1 MTVKFTLGRWYSSK
15 EQVCAAYGECRRGI
29 LLGKKDDIAVIFNFL
44 GARRTHYGDEF
55 DIDNRRIMY
64 VGEVKTGDQKENP
77 RNLALIDAEKSG
89 RPIRVFLDCG
99 DLFSPKKLLFA
110 GDWHVRGKKYVSV
123 DGRMVYRFRLEPED
137 QATAEHLVFTFGTL
151 GANDNFESDLRNFA
165 AVRQRIH
172 AQLGANVRSTDN
184 ILGEIGKYF
193 AINKFNLKYPA
204 HPLIRL
210 SGSHKDVDAIQ
221 AGTGKRF
228 AIKTIG
234 EIPGITS
241 NIWTKNIDEIAD
253 AFLVTCLDCD
263 ILEPNLVFTVTM
275 IQAAPFLKQN
285 RVQGCRMLRV
295 DDNLIRISKTIF
307 ASG

>member
-15 EQVCAAYGECRRGI
+15 DQVRAEYGEYWKGI

-44 GARRTHYGDEF
+44 GARRKHYGDEF
-55 DIDNRRIMY
+55 DVDNRRILY
-64 VGEVKTGDQKENP
+64 VGEGKSGDQKENP

-89 RPIRVFLDCG
+89 RSIRVFLDCG
-99 DLFSPKKLLFA
+99 DVFSPKKLLFA
-110 GDWHVRGKKYVSV
+110 GQWHVRGKEYVSV

-151 GANDNFESDLRNFA
+151 GANDNFESDLKSFA
-165 AVRQRIH
+165 AVRQRLY
-172 AQLGANVRSTDN
+172 AQHGSIVRSRDN
-184 ILGEIGKYF
+184 IVGEIGEYF
-193 AINKFNLKYPA
+193 AIKKFNLKYPA
-204 HPLIRL
+204 QPLIRL

-234 EIPGITS
+234 KIPSMTS
-241 NIWTKNIDEIAD
+241 NIWSKNIAEAVD
-253 AFLVTCLDCD
+253 AFLVTYLDRD
-263 ILEPNLVFTVTM
+263 VLEPIRVFKVTAS
-275 IQAAPFLKQN
+275 QAEPFFKMDQY
-285 RVQGCRMLRV
+285 QGCRKLRV